1 MFRENVVIAE
11 VDADADRVLADRF
24 EIHGYPTL
32 KFFPAGEKVEAED
45 YKGDRSLD
53 ALVNFMND
61 KAGMFSPFQHLT
73 NHKTFLKQ

>member
-1 MFRENVVIAE
+1 MSRENVVIAE

-53 ALVNFMND
+53 ALVNFMNE
-61 KAGMFSPFQHLT
+61 KAGRFSFVNFLT
-73 NHKTFLKQ
+73 NC

>member
-1 MFRENVVIAE
+1 MTRENVVIAE

-53 ALVNFMND
+53 ALVNFMNE
-61 KAGMFSPFQHLT
+61 KAGRFSFVNFLT
-73 NHKTFLKQ
+73 NC